1 MASYNKVLLMGN
13 LTRDI
18 ELRYLPNS
26 NTAVANIG
34 LAVNRRFR
42 AGDGEMREETAFI
55 DCEAFGRTA
64 ETMGQYLKKGRP
76 VFVEGRLKL
85 DQWQDRDSGQNRSKL
100 KVVIESFQFIDARE
114 GAGGGGGGGG
124 GGGSYGGGSRA
135 SAPAGG
141 PHEAINE
148 DDIPF

>member
-1 MASYNKVLLMGN
+1 MAGSYNKVLLMGN
-13 LTRDI
+13 LTRDV
-18 ELRYLPNS
+18 ELRHLPNS

-42 AGDGEMREETAFI
+42 TADGENREETTFV

-64 ETMGQYLKKGRP
+64 ETMSQYLKKGRP

-85 DQWQDRDSGQNRSKL
+85 DQWEDRDGQKRSKL
-100 KVVIESFQFIDARE
+100 KVVVESFQFIDSRE
-114 GAGGGGGGGG
+114 GGGGDSGGP
-124 GGGSYGGGSRA
+124 SRQGA
-135 SAPAGG
+135 RSGARAPAGG
-141 PHEAINE
+141 GNDYEPVSE